1 MSSEAFRTEI
11 SVREIMNSPVIT
23 ANLKDNVIE
32 ISKILRD
39 HNIGSVIITDDN
51 NQPIGIVTMSD
62 IIQKV
67 LAQNQDPKNIIA
79 KDIMSYP
86 IKYID
91 ANETIQKAI
100 KIFSSHKVSK
110 LGVTYKGKIV
120 GIISV
125 SDVIRVIPELLDLLS
140 EKAMIKAGIIPL
152 PKKGGPIIGY
162 CDYCGNWSDSLNEID
177 GKYYCPDCIID
188 LFGKEQQM

>member
-1 MSSEAFRTEI
+1 MSSDAFRTEI

-23 ANLKDNVIE
+23 AHLNDNVI
-32 ISKILRD
+32 KICRTFKD
-39 HNIGSVIITDDN
+39 YNIGSVIVTDDKD
-51 NQPIGIVTMSD
+51 QPIGIVTMSD
-62 IIQKV
+62 IVRKV
-67 LAQNQDPKNIIA
+67 LAQDKDPRKIIA

-100 KIFSSHKVSK
+100 KIFTVHKVSK

-140 EKAMIKAGIIPL
+140 EKAMIKAGVIPL

-162 CDYCGNWSDSLNEID
+162 CDYCGNWSDSLSEID
-177 GKYYCPDCIID
+177 SKYYCPDCIVD
-188 LFGKEQQM
+188 LFGKD

>member
-1 MSSEAFRTEI
+1 MSSDAFRTEI

-23 ANLKDNVIE
+23 ANTNDNIIK
-32 ISKILRD
+32 ISKTLRN
-39 HNIGSVIITDDN
+39 HNISSVIVVDDKE
-51 NQPIGIVTMSD
+51 QPIGIVTMSD
-62 IIQKV
+62 IINKV
-67 LAQNQDPKNIIA
+67 LALDKNPESVLA

-140 EKAMIKAGIIPL
+140 EKAMIKSGIIPL
-152 PKKGGPIIGY
+152 PKTGGPIIGY
-162 CDYCGNWSDSLNEID
+162 CDYCGNWSDSLSEID
-177 GKYYCPDCIID
+177 GKYYCPDCIVD
-188 LFGKEQQM
+188 LFGKE